1 MERLLIVGVVAVV
14 AVVVALVVQRRQA
27 PAAPVRTG
35 YNVPAQLHRPDFER
49 PDAQWLVVVFSS
61 ATCSTCAG
69 VWDKVRVLESAA
81 VAVQE
86 VEVGAHRELHDRYR
100 IDGVPTTVMAD
111 AEGVVRASFLGPATA
126 TDIWAA
132 LAELRDPGSVPEG
145 CHDHVTPSA
154 DPSAPTEA
162 QRPDGQPLPP
172 GREGDLD

>member
-1 MERLLIVGVVAVV
+1 MERLVIVGVVAVV

-49 PDAQWLVVVFSS
+49 PDAEWLVAVFSS

-86 VEVGAHRELHDRYR
+86 VELGAHRELHDRYR

-145 CHDHVTPSA
+145 CHDHVSPPP
-154 DPSAPTEA
+154 DPND
-162 QRPDGQPLPP
+162 QLLPP
-172 GREGDLD
+172 GPEGELD